1 VGLSLKTW
9 TVLSERNLTGNVLTD
24 AKKMYKQHAHGMSD
38 LGGLDKMNKTHVSR
52 HLDCEIVR
60 YRE

>member
-1 VGLSLKTW
+1 
-9 TVLSERNLTGNVLTD
+9 
-24 AKKMYKQHAHGMSD
+24 MYKQHAHGMSD

>member
-9 TVLSERNLTGNVLTD
+9 IVLSGRNLTGDVSID
-24 AKKMYKQHAHGMSD
+24 AKKIYKQHAHGMSD
-38 LGGLDKMNKTHVSR
+38 LGGPDRMNRTQVHR
-52 HLDCEIVR
+52 YLDCEIVR

>member
-9 TVLSERNLTGNVLTD
+9 TVLSGRNSTRDVSTD
-24 AKKMYKQHAHGMSD
+24 AKKMYKQHAHRMSD
-38 LGGLDKMNKTHVSR
+38 LKGPDRTNRTWVHR

-60 YRE
+60 YKE

>member
-1 VGLSLKTW
+1 MLSG
-9 TVLSERNLTGNVLTD
+9 RNSTGDVSTD
-24 AKKMYKQHAHGMSD
+24 AKKMYKQHAHEISD
-38 LGGLDKMNKTHVSR
+38 LGGPDRMNRTQVHR